1 MVSDILLTS
10 AIIRSD
16 PPVMLSSTPEAPLI
30 LTSSNG
36 DSRAARI
43 AASARSMP
51 FPLPIAIQ
59 AGPASRITVRRSAKS
74 RFISPGNS
82 SSSVMD
88 CIASL
93 NTSSA
98 ILNAADI
105 DIAGS
110 ATSSSRSLGIT
121 INVSTSLASQFKP
134 RFACCCR

>member
-1 MVSDILLTS
+1 
-10 AIIRSD
+10 
-16 PPVMLSSTPEAPLI
+16 MLSNTPDAPLI

-51 FPLPIAIQ
+51 FPLPMAIH

-74 RFISPGNS
+74 RLISPGIS
-82 SSSVMD
+82 RSSVID
-88 CIASL
+88 CMACRS
-93 NTSSA
+93 TSSA
-98 ILNAADI
+98 ILNAAAM

-110 ATSSSRSLGIT
+110 ATSSSRSFGIT
-121 INVSTSLASQFKP
+121 TSVSTSLASQFNP